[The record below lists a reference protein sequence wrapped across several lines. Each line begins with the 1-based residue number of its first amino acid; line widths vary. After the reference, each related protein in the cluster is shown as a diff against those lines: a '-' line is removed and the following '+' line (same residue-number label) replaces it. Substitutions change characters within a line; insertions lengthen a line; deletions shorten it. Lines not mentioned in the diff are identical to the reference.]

1 MRLAMKMLAMKMM
14 ATKMLTRILRSP
26 RLAVFCCL
34 VAFLTA
40 APKLL
45 AQSSSAELRFERL
58 GMSVNGVC
66 RPGSVLSLTAYVDN
80 RGEQPVEAIVV
91 GKLAGQP
98 DQQFELRYTFP
109 PKQVRQVPLRIPVPL
124 DWKDKT
130 HVEVDAFLIGV
141 IDGREV
147 ILDQGGVPL
156 KESLRIPVNKEPAVA
171 FINISRSEMPYPWWY
186 WPSRAPNFGYEIII
200 SGKVAAGNTRSTLG
214 QYGRPHHTALT
225 DWQSVDI
232 SIIAEEQPLRN
243 ANTVDSLRR
252 FVHSGGSAWIMMD
265 RIPDHLIRPLL
276 APGQSCESI
285 DQTQLTQFTVESP
298 DGSLRSLNEVDRTV
312 KSVKP
317 VDFVRAV
324 FSGGE
329 VTHSIDGWPAGVMFK
344 QGDGQIW
351 ITTLGANGWIRPR
364 TTLQNNPITSSS
376 FEPLV
381 WNSVIIRKLFSTK
394 PIRDE
399 FRSGSND
406 HRSDVGRQFAQTLIG
421 NPVAPRG
428 PIALT
433 LIAFVGILISV
444 TAWFGWNGQ
453 WQRLAIAVPSLG
465 GIVALGMVGS
475 SVQLRR
481 DISEMSAALNIARTT
496 ADGNS
501 SMVKQQG
508 VVNLTRNRE
517 MMLNSPLV
525 GSSAVDTALV
535 ASGVKRF
542 ESKGFDSWTLKN
554 SDWPTGLWSYQAEY
568 LEHHSTTVLEGE
580 FDSEGLSI
588 SIPQELSTLE
598 DTVLSFQPG
607 QPVLAKRHGNRW
619 QFDGSQIAGRNR
631 WTTTSMLSSEQL
643 RRQQVLNKI
652 LSPKDNAQGW
662 SASLLGWS
670 NNLSYGNWSTELE
683 AQQSTL
689 QILPV
694 TLKPPAIGITILVP
708 SGVMAMDYDQRDSSR
723 SSAYNVA
730 TGSWIDKSTQA
741 AKISLKFS
749 LPECLLPFKTQSIEL
764 QLDMNAPNRTVKLT
778 NTGGAER
785 KTLAQLE
792 GPSIPWSKRLAADEL
807 SIDAEGNF
815 YLQIEVSQPLGS
827 NTGEIDETAT
837 SWNVN
842 SFHAS
847 CTGRRQSMFE

>member
-1 MRLAMKMLAMKMM
+1 MRLVMKMLA
-14 ATKMLTRILRSP
+14 TKKLTRILRSP
-26 RLAVFCCL
+26 RLAIFCWL
-34 VAFLTA
+34 VAFLTVHSRV
-40 APKLL
+40 L
-45 AQSSSAELRFERL
+45 AQSSSAELQFERL
-58 GMSVNGVC
+58 GISVNGVC
-66 RPGSVLSLTAYVDN
+66 RPGAVLSLTAYVNN

-98 DQQFELRYTFP
+98 DQQFEVRYTFP
-109 PKQVRQVPLRIPVPL
+109 QKQIRQVPLRIPIPL
-124 DWKDKT
+124 EWKDKT

-147 ILDQGGVPL
+147 ILDEGGVPL
-156 KESLRIPVNKEPAVA
+156 KESLRIPVNKEPTVA
-171 FINISRSEMPYPWWY
+171 FINIARGEMPYPWWY
-186 WPSRAPNFGYEIII
+186 WPSRAPSFDYEVII
-200 SGKVAAGNTRSTLG
+200 SGKVAAGSTRATLG
-214 QYGRPHHTALT
+214 QYGRPHHSALT
-225 DWQSVDI
+225 DWQAVDVSV
-232 SIIAEEQPLRN
+232 IAQEQPLRN

-252 FVHSGGSAWIMMD
+252 FVHSGGSVWIMMD

-276 APGQSCESI
+276 APGQSYESI
-285 DQTQLTQFTVESP
+285 DRTQLTKFTVESP
-298 DGSLRSLNEVDRTV
+298 DDSLRSLSESDRTV
-312 KSVKP
+312 KSVRP

-324 FSGGE
+324 VSGGK
-329 VTHSIDGWPAGVMFK
+329 VTHSIDGWPAGVMYK

-381 WNSVIIRKLFSTK
+381 WNSVITSKLFSPK
-394 PIRDE
+394 PVRDE

-421 NPVAPRG
+421 NPVAPRA
-428 PIALT
+428 PVALT
-433 LIAFVGILISV
+433 LIAFVATLISV

-453 WQRLAIAVPSLG
+453 WQRLAIAVPALG
-465 GIVALGMVGS
+465 GVVALGMVGS
-475 SVQLRR
+475 SIRLRR

-508 VVNLTRNRE
+508 VVNLSRNRE

-525 GSSAVDTALV
+525 GSSAVDNALV

-542 ESKGFDSWTLKN
+542 ESNGFDSWTLRN
-554 SDWPTGLWSYQAEY
+554 ADWPTGLWSYQAEY
-568 LEHHSTTVLEGE
+568 LEHHSTAVLKGE
-580 FDSEGLSI
+580 FDAEGLSV
-588 SIPQELSTLE
+588 SIPKELSALE
-598 DTVLSFQPG
+598 DAVLSFRPG
-607 QPVLAKRHGNRW
+607 QPVLAKRDGNRW
-619 QFDGSQIAGRNR
+619 KFDGSQIAGRNR
-631 WTTTSMLSSEQL
+631 WTTTTMLSSEQL

-670 NNLSYGNWSTELE
+670 NNLSFGNWSTGLE
-683 AQQSTL
+683 HQQSTL

-694 TLKPPAIGITILVP
+694 ALKPPAIGTTILIP
-708 SGVMAMDYDQRDSSR
+708 SGVMGMDYDQRDSSR

-749 LPECLLPFKTQSIEL
+749 LPECVLPFKAQLIEL

-778 NTGGAER
+778 NTGGTER
-785 KTLAQLE
+785 KILAQLE
-792 GPSIPWSKRLAADEL
+792 GPSIPWSKRLTADEL

-815 YLQIEVSQPLGS
+815 YLQIEVSQPNGS
-827 NTGEIDETAT
+827 AAGEIDETAS

-842 SFHAS
+842 SLHAS
-847 CTGRRQSMFE
+847 CTGQRQSMFE